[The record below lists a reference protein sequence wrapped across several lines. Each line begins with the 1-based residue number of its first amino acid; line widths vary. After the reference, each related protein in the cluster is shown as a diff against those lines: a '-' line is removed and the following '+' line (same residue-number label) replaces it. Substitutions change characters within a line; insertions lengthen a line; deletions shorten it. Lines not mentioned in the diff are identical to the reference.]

1 MSNKYWADKTDGVD
15 EIAAEDFNLAFSNLE
30 KDISSN
36 IGGLKSHR
44 TAEIL
49 DHPDGSVTGEK
60 LADGSVTRLKLGKDV
75 TDEIDSL
82 KGGGFLTVSKKSDL
96 PENASNSAVYIVLGD
111 TEDNNGVYL
120 YLNDEWY
127 KLSMTKASEASA
139 DTTAVV
145 GKAIAGKAIVGT

>member
-1 MSNKYWADKTDGVD
+1 MAVRVADKIKQIND
-15 EIAAEDFNLAFSNLE
+15 ADFYLMDA
-30 KDISSN
+30 KDIEYD
-36 IGGLKSHR
+36 GRALDKS
-44 TAEIL
+44 I
-49 DHPDGSVTGEK
+49 PK
-60 LADGSVTRLKLGKDV
+60 
-75 TDEIDSL
+75 
-82 KGGGFLTVSKKSDL
+82 TVSKKSDL